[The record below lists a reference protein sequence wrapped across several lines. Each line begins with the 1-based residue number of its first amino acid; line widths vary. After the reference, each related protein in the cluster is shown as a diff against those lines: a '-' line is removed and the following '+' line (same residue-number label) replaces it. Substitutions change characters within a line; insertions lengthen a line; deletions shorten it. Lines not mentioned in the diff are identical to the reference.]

1 MHAGSSGPVG
11 ALSALA
17 GTTAPANAIPTSVAA
32 TAVLVIA
39 PRIFEAIAQFI
50 RRSFTVTAHSRTS
63 AFGAD
68 VNTYDALEV

>member
-17 GTTAPANAIPTSVAA
+17 GTTAPAKAIPTSDAA

-39 PRIFEAIAQFI
+39 TPIFEPIAQFI
-50 RRSFTVTAHSRTS
+50 HRPYGHRHGRTS
-63 AFGAD
+63 AFHAD
-68 VNTYDALEV
+68 ANRDDALEV

>member
-17 GTTAPANAIPTSVAA
+17 GTTAPAKAIPTSVAA

-50 RRSFTVTAHSRTS
+50 RRSLQSPLIVAPRLSVRT
-63 AFGAD
+63 
-68 VNTYDALEV
+68 